1 MEGRARISKL
11 EKEVQA
17 LKDQLQNKEQLPN
30 KGPVASQKSLYD
42 SGLEKFKAGLYND
55 AVQDLK
61 GFLAQNPDPG
71 LADDAYFFM
80 GESLYALAKYD
91 DAILSYDTV
100 VKKFK
105 DSDKVPEALYK
116 EGLSFLKMGDK
127 DTGTLILQQLI
138 KDHPK
143 SDAAKK
149 AKKALKN
156 PETTK
161 G

>member
-1 MEGRARISKL
+1 M
-11 EKEVQA
+11 
-17 LKDQLQNKEQLPN
+17 DQLKNKEQPPN
-30 KGPVASQKSLYD
+30 KGTVAAQKSLYD
-42 SGLEKFKAGLYND
+42 SGFEKFKAGLYND
-55 AVQDLK
+55 AVQDFK

-71 LADDAYFFM
+71 LADDAYFTM

-143 SDAAKK
+143 TDAAKK
-149 AKKALKN
+149 AKKALKT
-156 PETTK
+156 PAAIK
-161 G
+161 D